1 MPARMPGIC
10 PISTW
15 LMAWSEEALTLMFAT
30 GTSRGP
36 CKILATL
43 GEVRMGEA
51 YRTQGGRQGRHVV
64 IKRR

>member
-1 MPARMPGIC
+1 
-10 PISTW
+10 
-15 LMAWSEEALTLMFAT
+15 MAWSEEALTLMFAT